1 MAADKRPIVWSIA
14 GSDSGGGAGIQADL
28 ATLSNLGCHGCS
40 VITTLTAQS
49 SVAVTLTEAVS
60 EEMLLAQLNALLGD
74 LPPKAIKIGLLAN
87 QAQLQLLCDWLARHL
102 PDVPL
107 VVDPVM
113 VASCGDALSKSTAT
127 DTARLDYRPLAALAT
142 VLTPNI
148 HELALLSRSD
158 IHDFPSWQDT
168 ATCLANELPCH
179 LLAKGGDFE
188 AGIARGL
195 AEDLLLVKDLPHS
208 SGLHQRQGFVL
219 ASPRQAS
226 SNNHGSGCTLSS
238 AIAAFLAHDWIL
250 PDALILAKAYINGA
264 LARSYRVGSGP
275 GPLGRPGACLAAE
288 LMPVI
293 WPLEDYPWAN
303 PAQVLG
309 APWLAAPTSADAV
322 SVKGVSAEGFKTL
335 PHNLG
340 IYPVVADVEL
350 LEALLKA
357 GCRTIQLRLKEEVL
371 PGSSAERAIIRAIA
385 LGRQYQARVFINDH
399 WQLAIAHGAFGVHLG
414 QEDLSQASLEA
425 IQGAGMALGLSSHGY
440 FEALLALRHR
450 PSYLALGHIF
460 ATKTKVM
467 PSLPQGLTRLGAYS
481 ETFGSLL
488 PTVAI
493 GGIDEHNLDAVKH
506 TGVAN
511 VAVVRA
517 ITEAAEPVTAFRRLT
532 QSWLGRA
539 AAIASGISHA
549 QQNGGGQEGAAER
562 DGTGVL
568 GRAGVEDCTGAQD
581 CAGGQDCTGLSD
593 RDFIRY
599 GSQLLLPR
607 VSEAGQLALQVKT
620 VAIVG
625 LGGLGHHL
633 ARSLAA
639 AGVGRLILIDPDI
652 VELGNLP
659 RQLLYNEQD
668 IGRLKVDVA
677 KEKLGRD
684 YPNCLIE
691 IEPKLFG
698 SKSAELISEASLVLD
713 ASDNFLCRHNLNQAC
728 VKLGR
733 ELIAAAISADSGL
746 LCHTAPW
753 LNPEAGCYE
762 CLFPRDSTGS
772 GRCRDMG
779 VLGPAVQTL
788 AAMQSLA
795 AINTLLGERSTLGRL
810 ISLDCRTLSVREAV
824 LCADPAC
831 LCCQTHTQAGHKTQ
845 TQFMKGRPEL
855 SREENCD
862 AN

>member
-1 MAADKRPIVWSIA
+1 MAADKKPIVWSIA

-74 LPPKAIKIGLLAN
+74 LPPKAIKIGLLSN
-87 QAQLQLLCDWLARHL
+87 QAQLQQLCDWLARHL

-113 VASCGDALSKSTAT
+113 VASCGDALSKSTAMGA
-127 DTARLDYRPLAALAT
+127 ARLDYRPLAALST

-158 IHDFPSWQDT
+158 IHDFPSWQDA

-195 AEDLLLVKDLPHS
+195 AEDLLLFKDLPHS

-219 ASPRQAS
+219 TSPRQAS

-264 LARSYRVGSGP
+264 LAQSYRVSRGP

-293 WPLEDYPWAN
+293 WPLEDYPWGN
-303 PAQVLG
+303 PAQVLC
-309 APWLAAPTSADAV
+309 APWLAAPINADGVSA
-322 SVKGVSAEGFKTL
+322 KGVSAEGFKTL

-357 GCRTIQLRLKEEVL
+357 GCRTIQLRLKQEVL
-371 PGSSAERAIIRAIA
+371 PGSSAEQAIIRAIA

-399 WQLAIAHGAFGVHLG
+399 WQQAISHGAFGVHLG

-425 IQGAGMALGLSSHGY
+425 IQKAGMALGLSSHGY

-460 ATKTKVM
+460 ATTTKVM
-467 PSLPQGLTRLGAYS
+467 PSLPQGVARLGAYS

-517 ITEAAEPVTAFRRLT
+517 ITEAAEPVTAFRHLT

-539 AAIASGISHA
+539 ATIASGISYA
-549 QQNGGGQEGAAER
+549 QQNA
-562 DGTGVL
+562 
-568 GRAGVEDCTGAQD
+568 
-581 CAGGQDCTGLSD
+581 GLSD

-607 VSEAGQLALQVKT
+607 VSEAGQLALRAKT

-633 ARSLAA
+633 AHSLAA

-698 SKSAELISEASLVLD
+698 PKSAELIREASLVLD

-728 VKLGR
+728 VKLGK

-788 AAMQSLA
+788 AAMQALA
-795 AINTLLGERSTLGRL
+795 AINTLLGERCTLGRL
-810 ISLDCRTLSVREAV
+810 ISLDCRTLSVREAA

-831 LCCQTHTQAGHKTQ
+831 LCCQTQSQAGNQ
-845 TQFMKGRPEL
+845 TEAQFMKGRSEL

>member
-28 ATLSNLGCHGCS
+28 ATFSNLGCHGCS

-87 QAQLQLLCDWLARHL
+87 QAQLQQLCDWLARHL

-113 VASCGDALSKSTAT
+113 VASCGDALSKSTAMGA
-127 DTARLDYRPLAALAT
+127 ARLDYRPLAALST

-148 HELALLSRSD
+148 HELALLSHSD
-158 IHDFPSWQDT
+158 IHDFPSWQNA

-195 AEDLLLVKDLPHS
+195 AEDLLLFKDLPHS

-264 LARSYRVGSGP
+264 LAQSYRVGRGP
-275 GPLGRPGACLAAE
+275 GPLGRPGACLAAG

-303 PAQVLG
+303 PAQVLD

-322 SVKGVSAEGFKTL
+322 SAKGVGVKGVSAEGFKTL

-357 GCRTIQLRLKEEVL
+357 GCRTIQLRLKQEVL
-371 PGSSAERAIIRAIA
+371 PGSSAEQAIIRAIA

-399 WQLAIAHGAFGVHLG
+399 WQQAIAHGAFGVHLG

-425 IQGAGMALGLSSHGY
+425 IQGAGLALGLSSHGY

-460 ATKTKVM
+460 ATRTKVM
-467 PSLPQGLTRLGAYS
+467 PSLPQGLARLGAYS
-481 ETFGSLL
+481 ETFDSLL

-517 ITEAAEPVTAFRRLT
+517 ITEAAEPRTAFRHLT

-539 AAIASGISHA
+539 AAIASGISYA
-549 QQNGGGQEGAAER
+549 QQNA
-562 DGTGVL
+562 
-568 GRAGVEDCTGAQD
+568 
-581 CAGGQDCTGLSD
+581 GLSD

-607 VSEAGQLALQVKT
+607 VSEAGQLALRAKT

-633 ARSLAA
+633 AHSLAA

-677 KEKLGRD
+677 KEKLARD

-698 SKSAELISEASLVLD
+698 PKSAELLREASLVLD

-728 VKLGR
+728 VKLGK

-795 AINTLLGERSTLGRL
+795 TINTLLGERSTLGRL

-831 LCCQTHTQAGHKTQ
+831 LCCQTQSQSGNQ
-845 TQFMKGRPEL
+845 TEAQFMKGRSEL

>member
-28 ATLSNLGCHGCS
+28 ATFSNLGCHGCS

-127 DTARLDYRPLAALAT
+127 GAARLDYRPLAALAT

-158 IHDFPSWQDT
+158 IHDFPSWQDA

-264 LARSYRVGSGP
+264 LAQSYRVGRGP
-275 GPLGRPGACLAAE
+275 GPLGRPGACLAAGF
-288 LMPVI
+288 MPVI
-293 WPLEDYPWAN
+293 WPLEDYPWVN

-309 APWLAAPTSADAV
+309 APWLAAPTAADAV
-322 SVKGVSAEGFKTL
+322 GTIGVSAKGVSAEGFKTL

-357 GCRTIQLRLKEEVL
+357 GCRTIQLRLKQEVQ
-371 PGSSAERAIIRAIA
+371 PGSSAEQAIIRAIA

-425 IQGAGMALGLSSHGY
+425 IQGAGLALGLSSHGY
-440 FEALLALRHR
+440 FEALLALRRR

-460 ATKTKVM
+460 ATTTKVM
-467 PSLPQGLTRLGAYS
+467 PSLPQGLARLGAYS
-481 ETFGSLL
+481 ESFGSLV

-517 ITEAAEPVTAFRRLT
+517 ITEAAEPVTVFRRLT

-539 AAIASGISHA
+539 APIASGISYA
-549 QQNGGGQEGAAER
+549 QQNG
-562 DGTGVL
+562 
-568 GRAGVEDCTGAQD
+568 
-581 CAGGQDCTGLSD
+581 GLSD

-607 VSEAGQLALQVKT
+607 VSEAGQLALRAKT

-633 ARSLAA
+633 AHSLAA

-698 SKSAELISEASLVLD
+698 PKSAELIREASLVLD
-713 ASDNFLCRHNLNQAC
+713 ASDNFLCRHNLNRAC
-728 VKLGR
+728 VKLGK

-810 ISLDCRTLSVREAV
+810 ISLDCRTLSVREAA

-831 LCCQTHTQAGHKTQ
+831 LCCQTHTEAELQ
-845 TQFMKGRPEL
+845 TEAQFMTGRPEL
-855 SREENCD
+855 SCEENCD

>member
-1 MAADKRPIVWSIA
+1 MKRKPEMAADKRPIVWSIA

-87 QAQLQLLCDWLARHL
+87 QAQLQQLCDWLARHL

-127 DTARLDYRPLAALAT
+127 GAARLDYRPLAALST

-158 IHDFPSWQDT
+158 IHDFSSWQDA

-188 AGIARGL
+188 AGVARGL
-195 AEDLLLVKDLPHS
+195 AEDLLLFKDLPHS

-264 LARSYRVGSGP
+264 LAQSYRVGTGP

-309 APWLAAPTSADAV
+309 APWLAAPTSADGV
-322 SVKGVSAEGFKTL
+322 SAKGVSAEGFKTL

-371 PGSSAERAIIRAIA
+371 PGSSAEQAIIRAIA

-399 WQLAIAHGAFGVHLG
+399 WQQAISHGAFGVHLG

-425 IQGAGMALGLSSHGY
+425 IQKAGMALGLSSHGY

-460 ATKTKVM
+460 ATTTKVM
-467 PSLPQGLTRLGAYS
+467 PSLPQGLARLGAYS

-532 QSWLGRA
+532 QSWLGREA
-539 AAIASGISHA
+539 PIASGISYA
-549 QQNGGGQEGAAER
+549 QQN
-562 DGTGVL
+562 TGVQ
-568 GRAGVEDCTGAQD
+568 GSA
-581 CAGGQDCTGLSD
+581 GLSD

-607 VSEAGQLALQVKT
+607 VSEAGQLALRAKT

-633 ARSLAA
+633 AHSLAA

-698 SKSAELISEASLVLD
+698 PKSAELIREASLVLD

-728 VKLGR
+728 VKLGK

-810 ISLDCRTLSVREAV
+810 ISLDCRTLSVCEAA

-831 LCCQTHTQAGHKTQ
+831 PCCQTHTQAELQ
-845 TQFMKGRPEL
+845 TEAQFMKGRSEL

>member
-1 MAADKRPIVWSIA
+1 MTADKRPIVWSIA

-28 ATLSNLGCHGCS
+28 ATFSNLGCHGCS

-87 QAQLQLLCDWLARHL
+87 QAQLQQLCDWLARHL

-113 VASCGDALSKSTAT
+113 VASCGDALSKSTAMGA
-127 DTARLDYRPLAALAT
+127 ARLDYRPLAALST

-158 IHDFPSWQDT
+158 VHDFPSWQNA
-168 ATCLANELPCH
+168 ATCLASELPCH

-195 AEDLLLVKDLPHS
+195 AEDLLLFKDLPHS

-264 LARSYRVGSGP
+264 LAQSYRVGRGP

-322 SVKGVSAEGFKTL
+322 SAKGVGAKGVSAEGFKTL

-357 GCRTIQLRLKEEVL
+357 GCRTIQLRLKGEVQ
-371 PGSSAERAIIRAIA
+371 PGSSAEQAIIRAIA

-399 WQLAIAHGAFGVHLG
+399 WQQAIAHGAFGVHLG

-425 IQGAGMALGLSSHGY
+425 IQGAGLALGLSSHGY

-467 PSLPQGLTRLGAYS
+467 PSLPQGLARLCAYS

-493 GGIDEHNLDAVKH
+493 GGIDEHNLDTVKH

-539 AAIASGISHA
+539 APIASGISYA
-549 QQNGGGQEGAAER
+549 QQNA
-562 DGTGVL
+562 
-568 GRAGVEDCTGAQD
+568 
-581 CAGGQDCTGLSD
+581 GLSD

-607 VSEAGQLALQVKT
+607 VSEAGQLALRAKT

-652 VELGNLP
+652 IELGNLP

-698 SKSAELISEASLVLD
+698 PKSAELIREASLVLD
-713 ASDNFLCRHNLNQAC
+713 ASDNFLCRHNLNRAC
-728 VKLGR
+728 VKLGK

>member
-1 MAADKRPIVWSIA
+1 MSADKRPIVWSIA

-87 QAQLQLLCDWLARHL
+87 QVQLQLLCDWLARHL

-113 VASCGDALSKSTAT
+113 VASCGDALSKSTAMGA
-127 DTARLDYRPLAALAT
+127 ARLDYRPLAALST

-158 IHDFPSWQDT
+158 IHDFPSWEDA

-195 AEDLLLVKDLPHS
+195 AEDLLLFKDLPHS

-264 LARSYRVGSGP
+264 LAQSYRVGRGP

-293 WPLEDYPWAN
+293 WPLEDYPWGN

-309 APWLAAPTSADAV
+309 APWLAALTFAD
-322 SVKGVSAEGFKTL
+322 GVSAEGFKTL

-371 PGSSAERAIIRAIA
+371 PGSSAEQAIIRAIA

-414 QEDLSQASLEA
+414 QEDLSQASVEA
-425 IQGAGMALGLSSHGY
+425 IQGAGLALGLSSHGY

-481 ETFGSLL
+481 ETFGSLV

-539 AAIASGISHA
+539 VTIASGISYA
-549 QQNGGGQEGAAER
+549 QQNA
-562 DGTGVL
+562 
-568 GRAGVEDCTGAQD
+568 
-581 CAGGQDCTGLSD
+581 GLSD

-607 VSEAGQLALQVKT
+607 VSEAGQLALRAKT

-633 ARSLAA
+633 AHSLAA

-691 IEPKLFG
+691 IEPELFG
-698 SKSAELISEASLVLD
+698 PKSAELISEASLVLD

-728 VKLGR
+728 VKLGK

-762 CLFPRDSTGS
+762 CLFPRDSTGL

-810 ISLDCRTLSVREAV
+810 ISLDCRMLSVREAA

-831 LCCQTHTQAGHKTQ
+831 LCCQTHTQAELQ
-845 TQFMKGRPEL
+845 TEAQFMKGRSEL

>member
-28 ATLSNLGCHGCS
+28 ATFSNLGCHGCS

-127 DTARLDYRPLAALAT
+127 GAARLDYRPLAALST

-158 IHDFPSWQDT
+158 IHDFSSWQDA

-195 AEDLLLVKDLPHS
+195 AEDLLLFKDLPHS
-208 SGLHQRQGFVL
+208 SELHQRQGFVL

-264 LARSYRVGSGP
+264 LAQSYRVGTGP
-275 GPLGRPGACLAAE
+275 GPLGRPGVCLAAG

-309 APWLAAPTSADAV
+309 APWLAAPTAADAV
-322 SVKGVSAEGFKTL
+322 SAKGVGVKGVSAEDFKTL

-371 PGSSAERAIIRAIA
+371 PGSSAEQAIIRAIA

-425 IQGAGMALGLSSHGY
+425 IQGAGLALGLSSHGY

-460 ATKTKVM
+460 ATTTKVM
-467 PSLPQGLTRLGAYS
+467 PSLRQGLARLGAYS

-517 ITEAAEPVTAFRRLT
+517 ITEAAEPVTAFRHLT

-539 AAIASGISHA
+539 VTIASGISYA
-549 QQNGGGQEGAAER
+549 QQNA
-562 DGTGVL
+562 
-568 GRAGVEDCTGAQD
+568 
-581 CAGGQDCTGLSD
+581 GLSD

-607 VSEAGQLALQVKT
+607 VSEAGQLALRAKT
-620 VAIVG
+620 VTIVG

-633 ARSLAA
+633 AHSLVA

-691 IEPKLFG
+691 IEPELFG
-698 SKSAELISEASLVLD
+698 PKSAELISEASLVLD

-728 VKLGR
+728 VKLGK

-810 ISLDCRTLSVREAV
+810 ISLDCRTLSVREAA

-845 TQFMKGRPEL
+845 AQFMTGGSEL

>member
-127 DTARLDYRPLAALAT
+127 GAARLDYRPLAALST

-158 IHDFPSWQDT
+158 IHDFPSWQDA

-195 AEDLLLVKDLPHS
+195 AEDLLLFKDLPHS

-238 AIAAFLAHDWIL
+238 AIAAFLAHDRIL

-264 LARSYRVGSGP
+264 LAQSYRVGRGP

-303 PAQVLG
+303 PAQVLD

-322 SVKGVSAEGFKTL
+322 SAKGVGAEGFKTL

-371 PGSSAERAIIRAIA
+371 PGSSAEQAIIRAIA

-399 WQLAIAHGAFGVHLG
+399 WQQAIAHGAFGVHLG

-425 IQGAGMALGLSSHGY
+425 IQGAGLALGLSSHGY

-460 ATKTKVM
+460 ATTTKVM
-467 PSLPQGLTRLGAYS
+467 PSLPQGLARLGAYS

-539 AAIASGISHA
+539 APIASGISYA
-549 QQNGGGQEGAAER
+549 QQNA
-562 DGTGVL
+562 
-568 GRAGVEDCTGAQD
+568 
-581 CAGGQDCTGLSD
+581 GLSD

-607 VSEAGQLALQVKT
+607 VSEAGQLALQAKT

-677 KEKLGRD
+677 KEKLARD
-684 YPNCLIE
+684 YPSCLIE

-698 SKSAELISEASLVLD
+698 PKSAELIREASLVLD

-728 VKLGR
+728 VKLGK

-788 AAMQSLA
+788 AAMQALA
-795 AINTLLGERSTLGRL
+795 AINTLLGERCTLGRL
-810 ISLDCRTLSVREAV
+810 ISLDCRTLSVREAA

-831 LCCQTHTQAGHKTQ
+831 LCCQTQSQAGNQ
-845 TQFMKGRPEL
+845 TEAQFMKGRPEL

>member
-1 MAADKRPIVWSIA
+1 MSADKKPIVWSIA

-113 VASCGDALSKSTAT
+113 VASCGDALSKSTAMGA
-127 DTARLDYRPLAALAT
+127 ARLDYRPLAALST

-158 IHDFPSWQDT
+158 IHDFPSWQDA

-195 AEDLLLVKDLPHS
+195 AEDLLLFKDLPHS
-208 SGLHQRQGFVL
+208 SGLHQRQGVVL

-264 LARSYRVGSGP
+264 LAQSYRVGSGP

-293 WPLEDYPWAN
+293 WPLEDYPWSS
-303 PAQVLG
+303 PAEVLG

-322 SVKGVSAEGFKTL
+322 SAKGVSAEGFKKL

-340 IYPVVADVEL
+340 IYPVVVDVEL

-371 PGSSAERAIIRAIA
+371 PGSSAEQAIIRAIA

-425 IQGAGMALGLSSHGY
+425 IQGAGLALGLSSHGY
-440 FEALLALRHR
+440 FEALLALRRR

-467 PSLPQGLTRLGAYS
+467 PSLPQGLVRLGAYS

-539 AAIASGISHA
+539 APIASGISYA
-549 QQNGGGQEGAAER
+549 QQN
-562 DGTGVL
+562 TGVQ
-568 GRAGVEDCTGAQD
+568 GSA
-581 CAGGQDCTGLSD
+581 GLSD

-607 VSEAGQLALQVKT
+607 VSEAGQLALRAKT

-633 ARSLAA
+633 AHSLAA

-698 SKSAELISEASLVLD
+698 PKSAELIREASLVLD

-728 VKLGR
+728 VKLGK

-795 AINTLLGERSTLGRL
+795 AINTLLGERSTLGRF
-810 ISLDCRTLSVREAV
+810 ISLDCRTLSVREAA

-831 LCCQTHTQAGHKTQ
+831 PCCQTHTQAELQ
-845 TQFMKGRPEL
+845 TEAQFMKGRSEL

>member
-1 MAADKRPIVWSIA
+1 M
-14 GSDSGGGAGIQADL
+14 
-28 ATLSNLGCHGCS
+28 
-40 VITTLTAQS
+40 
-49 SVAVTLTEAVS
+49 
-60 EEMLLAQLNALLGD
+60 LNA
-74 LPPKAIKIGLLAN
+74 
-87 QAQLQLLCDWLARHL
+87 
-102 PDVPL
+102 
-107 VVDPVM
+107 
-113 VASCGDALSKSTAT
+113 
-127 DTARLDYRPLAALAT
+127 
-142 VLTPNI
+142 
-148 HELALLSRSD
+148 
-158 IHDFPSWQDT
+158 
-168 ATCLANELPCH
+168 
-179 LLAKGGDFE
+179 
-188 AGIARGL
+188 
-195 AEDLLLVKDLPHS
+195 
-208 SGLHQRQGFVL
+208 
-219 ASPRQAS
+219 
-226 SNNHGSGCTLSS
+226 
-238 AIAAFLAHDWIL
+238 
-250 PDALILAKAYINGA
+250 
-264 LARSYRVGSGP
+264 
-275 GPLGRPGACLAAE
+275 
-288 LMPVI
+288 
-293 WPLEDYPWAN
+293 
-303 PAQVLG
+303 
-309 APWLAAPTSADAV
+309 
-322 SVKGVSAEGFKTL
+322 VSAEGFKTL

-350 LEALLKA
+350 LEVLLKA
-357 GCRTIQLRLKEEVL
+357 GCRTIQLRLKGEVQ
-371 PGSSAERAIIRAIA
+371 PGSSAEQAIIRAIA

-425 IQGAGMALGLSSHGY
+425 IQGAGLALGLSSHGY

-460 ATKTKVM
+460 ATTTKVM
-467 PSLPQGLTRLGAYS
+467 PSLPQGLARLGAYS

-539 AAIASGISHA
+539 ATIASGISYA
-549 QQNGGGQEGAAER
+549 QQNGGVQQNA
-562 DGTGVL
+562 
-568 GRAGVEDCTGAQD
+568 
-581 CAGGQDCTGLSD
+581 GLSD

-607 VSEAGQLALQVKT
+607 VSEAGQLALRAKT
-620 VAIVG
+620 VVIVG

-633 ARSLAA
+633 AHSLAA

-698 SKSAELISEASLVLD
+698 PKSAELIREASLVLD

-728 VKLGR
+728 VKLGK

-810 ISLDCRTLSVREAV
+810 ISLDCRTLSVREAA

-831 LCCQTHTQAGHKTQ
+831 LCCQTQSQAGNQ
-845 TQFMKGRPEL
+845 TEAQFMKGRSEL

>member
-1 MAADKRPIVWSIA
+1 MTADKRPIVWSIA

-28 ATLSNLGCHGCS
+28 ATFSNLGCHGCS

-87 QAQLQLLCDWLARHL
+87 QAQLQQLCDWLARHL

-113 VASCGDALSKSTAT
+113 VASCGDALSKSTAMGA
-127 DTARLDYRPLAALAT
+127 ARLDYRPLAALST

-158 IHDFPSWQDT
+158 VHDFPSWQNA
-168 ATCLANELPCH
+168 ATCLASELPCH

-195 AEDLLLVKDLPHS
+195 AEDLLLFKDLPHS

-264 LARSYRVGSGP
+264 LAQSYRVGRGP

-322 SVKGVSAEGFKTL
+322 SAKGVGVKGVSAEGFKTL

-357 GCRTIQLRLKEEVL
+357 GCRTIQLRLKQEVL
-371 PGSSAERAIIRAIA
+371 PGSSAEQAIIRAIA
-385 LGRQYQARVFINDH
+385 LGHQYQARVFINDH

-467 PSLPQGLTRLGAYS
+467 PSLPQGLARLGAYS
-481 ETFGSLL
+481 ETFGSLV

-517 ITEAAEPVTAFRRLT
+517 ITEAAEPVMAFRRLT

-539 AAIASGISHA
+539 ATIASGISYA
-549 QQNGGGQEGAAER
+549 QQNA
-562 DGTGVL
+562 
-568 GRAGVEDCTGAQD
+568 
-581 CAGGQDCTGLSD
+581 GLSD

-607 VSEAGQLALQVKT
+607 VSEAGQLALRAKT

-659 RQLLYNEQD
+659 RQLLYNELD
-668 IGRLKVDVA
+668 IDRLKVDVA

-691 IEPKLFG
+691 IEPELFG
-698 SKSAELISEASLVLD
+698 PKSVELIREASLVLD

-728 VKLGR
+728 VKLGK

-746 LCHTAPW
+746 LCHTSPW

-810 ISLDCRTLSVREAV
+810 ISLDCRTLSVREAA

-831 LCCQTHTQAGHKTQ
+831 LCCQTHTEAELQ
-845 TQFMKGRPEL
+845 TEAQFMTGRPEL

>member
-1 MAADKRPIVWSIA
+1 MSADKKPIVWSIA

-87 QAQLQLLCDWLARHL
+87 QAQLQQLCDWLARHL

-127 DTARLDYRPLAALAT
+127 GAARLDYRPLATLST

-158 IHDFPSWQDT
+158 IHDFPSWQDA

-195 AEDLLLVKDLPHS
+195 AEDLLLFKDLPHS

-219 ASPRQAS
+219 TSPRQAS

-264 LARSYRVGSGP
+264 LAQSYRVGRGP

-309 APWLAAPTSADAV
+309 APWLAAPINADGVSA
-322 SVKGVSAEGFKTL
+322 KGVSAEGFKTL

-371 PGSSAERAIIRAIA
+371 PGSSAEQAIIRAIA

-399 WQLAIAHGAFGVHLG
+399 WQQAISHGAFGVHLG

-425 IQGAGMALGLSSHGY
+425 IQKAGMALGLSSHGY

-460 ATKTKVM
+460 ATTTKVM
-467 PSLPQGLTRLGAYS
+467 PSLPQGLARLGAYS

-539 AAIASGISHA
+539 APIASGISYA
-549 QQNGGGQEGAAER
+549 QQN
-562 DGTGVL
+562 TGVQ
-568 GRAGVEDCTGAQD
+568 GSA
-581 CAGGQDCTGLSD
+581 GLSD

-607 VSEAGQLALQVKT
+607 VSEAGQLALRAKT

-633 ARSLAA
+633 AHSLAA

-698 SKSAELISEASLVLD
+698 PKSAELIREASLVLD

-728 VKLGR
+728 VKLGK

-810 ISLDCRTLSVREAV
+810 ISLDCRTLSVCEAA

-831 LCCQTHTQAGHKTQ
+831 PCCQTHTQAELQ
-845 TQFMKGRPEL
+845 TEAQFMKGRSEL

>member
-1 MAADKRPIVWSIA
+1 MSADKRPIVWSIA

-87 QAQLQLLCDWLARHL
+87 QAQLQQLCDWLARHL

-127 DTARLDYRPLAALAT
+127 GAARLDYRPLAALST

-158 IHDFPSWQDT
+158 IHDFSSWQDA

-188 AGIARGL
+188 AGVARGL
-195 AEDLLLVKDLPHS
+195 AEDLLLFKDLPHS

-219 ASPRQAS
+219 TSPRQAS

-264 LARSYRVGSGP
+264 LAQSYRVGTGP

-322 SVKGVSAEGFKTL
+322 SAKGVSAEGFKTL

-357 GCRTIQLRLKEEVL
+357 GCRTIQLRLKQEVQ
-371 PGSSAERAIIRAIA
+371 PGSSAEQAIIRAIA

-399 WQLAIAHGAFGVHLG
+399 WKQAISHGAFGVHLG

-425 IQGAGMALGLSSHGY
+425 IQGAGLALGLSSHGY
-440 FEALLALRHR
+440 FEALLALRRR

-467 PSLPQGLTRLGAYS
+467 PSLPQGLARLGAYS

-517 ITEAAEPVTAFRRLT
+517 ITEAAEPVTAFRHLT

-539 AAIASGISHA
+539 ATIASGISYA
-549 QQNGGGQEGAAER
+549 QQNA
-562 DGTGVL
+562 
-568 GRAGVEDCTGAQD
+568 
-581 CAGGQDCTGLSD
+581 GLSD

-607 VSEAGQLALQVKT
+607 VSEAGQLALRAKT
-620 VAIVG
+620 VVIVG

-633 ARSLAA
+633 AHSLAA

-698 SKSAELISEASLVLD
+698 PKSAELIREASLVLD

-728 VKLGR
+728 VKLGK

-810 ISLDCRTLSVREAV
+810 ISLDCRTLSVREAA

-831 LCCQTHTQAGHKTQ
+831 LCCQTQSQAGNQ
-845 TQFMKGRPEL
+845 TEAQFVTGRSEL
-855 SREENCD
+855 SREENRD

>member
-1 MAADKRPIVWSIA
+1 MSADKKPIVWSIA

-28 ATLSNLGCHGCS
+28 ATFSNLGCHGCS

-127 DTARLDYRPLAALAT
+127 GAARLDYRPLAALAT

-158 IHDFPSWQDT
+158 IHDFSSWQDA

-195 AEDLLLVKDLPHS
+195 AEDLLLFKDLPHS

-264 LARSYRVGSGP
+264 LAQSYRVGRGP

-288 LMPVI
+288 LMPAI
-293 WPLEDYPWAN
+293 WSLEDYPWSS
-303 PAQVLG
+303 PAEVLG
-309 APWLAAPTSADAV
+309 APWLAALTSADAV
-322 SVKGVSAEGFKTL
+322 SAKGVGVKGVSAEGFKTL

-371 PGSSAERAIIRAIA
+371 PGSSAEQAIIRAIA

-425 IQGAGMALGLSSHGY
+425 IQGAGLALGLSSHGY
-440 FEALLALRHR
+440 FEALLALRRR

-467 PSLPQGLTRLGAYS
+467 PSLPQGLARLGAYS

-539 AAIASGISHA
+539 APIASGISYA
-549 QQNGGGQEGAAER
+549 QQNA
-562 DGTGVL
+562 
-568 GRAGVEDCTGAQD
+568 
-581 CAGGQDCTGLSD
+581 GLSD

-607 VSEAGQLALQVKT
+607 VSEAGQLALQAKT

-677 KEKLGRD
+677 KEKLARD
-684 YPNCLIE
+684 YPSCLIE
-691 IEPKLFG
+691 IEPELFG
-698 SKSAELISEASLVLD
+698 PKSAELIREASLVLD

-728 VKLGR
+728 VKLGK

-810 ISLDCRTLSVREAV
+810 ISLDCRTLSVREAA

-831 LCCQTHTQAGHKTQ
+831 LCCQTQSQAGNQ
-845 TQFMKGRPEL
+845 TEAQFMKGRSEL

>member
-28 ATLSNLGCHGCS
+28 ATFSNLGCHGCS

-127 DTARLDYRPLAALAT
+127 GAARLDYRPLAALAT

-158 IHDFPSWQDT
+158 IHDFSSWQDA

-195 AEDLLLVKDLPHS
+195 AEDLLLFKDLPHS

-264 LARSYRVGSGP
+264 LAQSYRVGRGP

-293 WPLEDYPWAN
+293 WPLEDYPWGN

-309 APWLAAPTSADAV
+309 APWLAAPINADGVSA
-322 SVKGVSAEGFKTL
+322 KGVSAEGFKTL

-357 GCRTIQLRLKEEVL
+357 GCRTIQLRLKGEVQ

-425 IQGAGMALGLSSHGY
+425 IQGAGLALGLSSHGY
-440 FEALLALRHR
+440 FEALLALRRR

-467 PSLPQGLTRLGAYS
+467 PSLPQGLARLGAYS

-539 AAIASGISHA
+539 APIASGISYA
-549 QQNGGGQEGAAER
+549 QQNA
-562 DGTGVL
+562 
-568 GRAGVEDCTGAQD
+568 
-581 CAGGQDCTGLSD
+581 GLSD

-607 VSEAGQLALQVKT
+607 VSEAGQLALQAKT

-698 SKSAELISEASLVLD
+698 PKSAELIREASLVLD

-728 VKLGR
+728 VKLGK

-788 AAMQSLA
+788 AAMQSLV
-795 AINTLLGERSTLGRL
+795 AINTLLGERCTLGRL
-810 ISLDCRTLSVREAV
+810 ISLDCRTLSVREAA

-831 LCCQTHTQAGHKTQ
+831 LCCQTQSQAGHKTQ
-845 TQFMKGRPEL
+845 AQFMKGRSEL

>member
-1 MAADKRPIVWSIA
+1 MTADKRPIVWSIA

-87 QAQLQLLCDWLARHL
+87 QVQLQLLCDWLARHL

-113 VASCGDALSKSTAT
+113 VASCGDALSKSTAMGA
-127 DTARLDYRPLAALAT
+127 ARLDYRPLAALST

-158 IHDFPSWQDT
+158 IHDFPSWQDA

-179 LLAKGGDFE
+179 LLTKGGDFE

-195 AEDLLLVKDLPHS
+195 AEDLLLFKDLPHS

-238 AIAAFLAHDWIL
+238 AITAFLAHDWIL

-264 LARSYRVGSGP
+264 LAQSYRVGRGP

-357 GCRTIQLRLKEEVL
+357 GCRTIQLRLKQEVQ
-371 PGSSAERAIIRAIA
+371 PGSSAEQAIIRAIA

-425 IQGAGMALGLSSHGY
+425 IQGAGLALGLSSHGY

-467 PSLPQGLTRLGAYS
+467 PSLPQGLTRLAAYS

-549 QQNGGGQEGAAER
+549 QQNA
-562 DGTGVL
+562 
-568 GRAGVEDCTGAQD
+568 
-581 CAGGQDCTGLSD
+581 GLSD

-607 VSEAGQLALQVKT
+607 VSEAGQLALRAKT

-691 IEPKLFG
+691 IEPELFG
-698 SKSAELISEASLVLD
+698 PKSAELIREASLVLD
-713 ASDNFLCRHNLNQAC
+713 ASDNFLCRHNLNRAC
-728 VKLGR
+728 VKLGK

-810 ISLDCRTLSVREAV
+810 ISLDCRTLSVREAA

-831 LCCQTHTQAGHKTQ
+831 LCCQTQSQAGNQ
-845 TQFMKGRPEL
+845 TEAQFMTGRPEL

>member
-28 ATLSNLGCHGCS
+28 ATFSNLGCHGCS

-127 DTARLDYRPLAALAT
+127 GAARLDYRPLAALAT

-158 IHDFPSWQDT
+158 IHDFSSWQDA

-195 AEDLLLVKDLPHS
+195 AEDLLLFKDLPHS

-264 LARSYRVGSGP
+264 LAQSYRVGRGP

-293 WPLEDYPWAN
+293 WPLEDYPWGN

-309 APWLAAPTSADAV
+309 APWLAAPINADGVSA
-322 SVKGVSAEGFKTL
+322 KGVSAEGFKTL

-357 GCRTIQLRLKEEVL
+357 GCRTIQLRLKGEVQ

-425 IQGAGMALGLSSHGY
+425 IQGAGLALGLSSHGY
-440 FEALLALRHR
+440 FEALLALRRR

-467 PSLPQGLTRLGAYS
+467 PSLPQGLARLGAYS

-539 AAIASGISHA
+539 APIASGISYA
-549 QQNGGGQEGAAER
+549 QQNA
-562 DGTGVL
+562 
-568 GRAGVEDCTGAQD
+568 
-581 CAGGQDCTGLSD
+581 GLSD

-607 VSEAGQLALQVKT
+607 VSEAGQLALQAKT

-677 KEKLGRD
+677 KEKLARD
-684 YPNCLIE
+684 YPSCLIE
-691 IEPKLFG
+691 IEPELFG
-698 SKSAELISEASLVLD
+698 PKSAELIREASLVLD

-728 VKLGR
+728 VKLGK

-788 AAMQSLA
+788 AAMQALA
-795 AINTLLGERSTLGRL
+795 AINTLLGERCTLGRL
-810 ISLDCRTLSVREAV
+810 ISLDCRTLSVREAA

-831 LCCQTHTQAGHKTQ
+831 LCCQTQSQAGNQ
-845 TQFMKGRPEL
+845 TEAQFMKGRPEL

>member
-1 MAADKRPIVWSIA
+1 MAADKRLIVWSIA

-28 ATLSNLGCHGCS
+28 ATFSNLGCHGCS

-127 DTARLDYRPLAALAT
+127 GAARLDYRPLAALST

-158 IHDFPSWQDT
+158 IHDFPSWQDA

-195 AEDLLLVKDLPHS
+195 AEDLLLFKDLPHS

-264 LARSYRVGSGP
+264 LAQSYRVGTGP
-275 GPLGRPGACLAAE
+275 GPLGRPGACLAAG

-309 APWLAAPTSADAV
+309 APWLAAPINADGVSAKGV
-322 SVKGVSAEGFKTL
+322 GVKGVSAEGFKTL

-371 PGSSAERAIIRAIA
+371 PGSSAEQAIIRAIA

-399 WQLAIAHGAFGVHLG
+399 WQQAIAHGAFGVHLG

-425 IQGAGMALGLSSHGY
+425 IQGAGLALGLSSHGY

-467 PSLPQGLTRLGAYS
+467 PSLPQGLTRLAAYS

-517 ITEAAEPVTAFRRLT
+517 ITEAAEPVTAFRHLT
-532 QSWLGRA
+532 HSWLGRA
-539 AAIASGISHA
+539 VTIASGISYA
-549 QQNGGGQEGAAER
+549 QQNA
-562 DGTGVL
+562 
-568 GRAGVEDCTGAQD
+568 
-581 CAGGQDCTGLSD
+581 GLSD

-607 VSEAGQLALQVKT
+607 VSEAGQLAVRAKT

-633 ARSLAA
+633 AHSLAA

-698 SKSAELISEASLVLD
+698 PKSAELIREASLVLD
-713 ASDNFLCRHNLNQAC
+713 ASDNFLCRHNLNRAC
-728 VKLGR
+728 VKLGK

-810 ISLDCRTLSVREAV
+810 ISLDCRTLSVREAA

-831 LCCQTHTQAGHKTQ
+831 LCCQTHTEAELQ
-845 TQFMKGRPEL
+845 TEAQFMTGRPEL

>member
-28 ATLSNLGCHGCS
+28 ATLSNLGCHGCT

-49 SVAVTLTEAVS
+49 SVTVTLTEAVS

-87 QAQLQLLCDWLARHL
+87 QAQLQQLCDWLARHL

-113 VASCGDALSKSTAT
+113 VASCGDALSKSTAMGA
-127 DTARLDYRPLAALAT
+127 ARLDYRPLAALST

-158 IHDFPSWQDT
+158 IHDFPSWQD
-168 ATCLANELPCH
+168 AANCLANELPCH

-195 AEDLLLVKDLPHS
+195 AEDLLLFKDLPHS

-264 LARSYRVGSGP
+264 LAQSYRVGRGP

-322 SVKGVSAEGFKTL
+322 SAEGFKTL

-350 LEALLKA
+350 LEVLLKA
-357 GCRTIQLRLKEEVL
+357 GCRTIQLRLKGEVQ
-371 PGSSAERAIIRAIA
+371 PGSSAEQAIIRAIA

-399 WQLAIAHGAFGVHLG
+399 WQQAIAHGAFGVHLG

-460 ATKTKVM
+460 ATTTKVM
-467 PSLPQGLTRLGAYS
+467 PSLPQGLARLGAYS

-539 AAIASGISHA
+539 AAIASGISYA
-549 QQNGGGQEGAAER
+549 QQN
-562 DGTGVL
+562 TGVQ
-568 GRAGVEDCTGAQD
+568 GSA
-581 CAGGQDCTGLSD
+581 GLSD

-607 VSEAGQLALQVKT
+607 VSEAGQLALRAKT

-633 ARSLAA
+633 AHSLAA

-677 KEKLGRD
+677 KEKLARD

-691 IEPKLFG
+691 IEPELFG
-698 SKSAELISEASLVLD
+698 PKSAELIREASLVLD

-728 VKLGR
+728 VKLGK

-795 AINTLLGERSTLGRL
+795 TINTLLGERSTLGRL
-810 ISLDCRTLSVREAV
+810 ISLDCRTLSVREAA

-831 LCCQTHTQAGHKTQ
+831 LCCQTHTEAELQ
-845 TQFMKGRPEL
+845 TEAQFMTGRPEL

>member
-127 DTARLDYRPLAALAT
+127 GAARLDYRPLAALST

-148 HELALLSRSD
+148 HELALLSHSD
-158 IHDFPSWQDT
+158 IHDFPSWQDA

-195 AEDLLLVKDLPHS
+195 AEDLLLFKDLPHS

-264 LARSYRVGSGP
+264 LAQSYRVGSGP
-275 GPLGRPGACLAAE
+275 GPLGRPGTCLAAE

-322 SVKGVSAEGFKTL
+322 SAKGVSAEGFKTL

-371 PGSSAERAIIRAIA
+371 PGSSAEQAIIRAIA
-385 LGRQYQARVFINDH
+385 LGHQYQARVFINDH
-399 WQLAIAHGAFGVHLG
+399 WQLAIAHRAFGVHLG

-460 ATKTKVM
+460 ATNTKVM
-467 PSLPQGLTRLGAYS
+467 PSLPQGLARLGAYS

-539 AAIASGISHA
+539 APIASGISYA
-549 QQNGGGQEGAAER
+549 QQNA
-562 DGTGVL
+562 
-568 GRAGVEDCTGAQD
+568 
-581 CAGGQDCTGLSD
+581 GLSD

-607 VSEAGQLALQVKT
+607 VSEAGQLALRAKT

-633 ARSLAA
+633 AHSLAA

-698 SKSAELISEASLVLD
+698 PKSAELIREASLVLD

-728 VKLGR
+728 VKLGK

-810 ISLDCRTLSVREAV
+810 ISLDCRTLSVREAA

-831 LCCQTHTQAGHKTQ
+831 LCCQTQSQAGNQ
-845 TQFMKGRPEL
+845 TEAQFMKGRSEL

>member
-1 MAADKRPIVWSIA
+1 M
-14 GSDSGGGAGIQADL
+14 GA
-28 ATLSNLGCHGCS
+28 
-40 VITTLTAQS
+40 
-49 SVAVTLTEAVS
+49 
-60 EEMLLAQLNALLGD
+60 
-74 LPPKAIKIGLLAN
+74 
-87 QAQLQLLCDWLARHL
+87 
-102 PDVPL
+102 
-107 VVDPVM
+107 
-113 VASCGDALSKSTAT
+113 
-127 DTARLDYRPLAALAT
+127 ARLDYRPLATLST

-158 IHDFPSWQDT
+158 IYDFPSWQDA

-195 AEDLLLVKDLPHS
+195 AEDLLLFKDLPHS

-264 LARSYRVGSGP
+264 LAQSYRVGRGP

-293 WPLEDYPWAN
+293 WPLEDYPWSN
-303 PAQVLG
+303 SAQVLG

-322 SVKGVSAEGFKTL
+322 SAKGVGVKGVSAEGFKTL

-340 IYPVVADVEL
+340 IYPVVADAEL

-371 PGSSAERAIIRAIA
+371 PGSSAEQAIIRAIA

-399 WQLAIAHGAFGVHLG
+399 WQQAISHGAFGVHLG

-425 IQGAGMALGLSSHGY
+425 IQGAGLALGLSSHGY

-460 ATKTKVM
+460 ATTTKVM
-467 PSLPQGLTRLGAYS
+467 PSLPQGLARLGAYS

-539 AAIASGISHA
+539 APIASGISYA
-549 QQNGGGQEGAAER
+549 QQN
-562 DGTGVL
+562 TGVQ
-568 GRAGVEDCTGAQD
+568 GSA
-581 CAGGQDCTGLSD
+581 GLSD

-607 VSEAGQLALQVKT
+607 VSEAGQLALRAKT

-633 ARSLAA
+633 AHSLAA

-698 SKSAELISEASLVLD
+698 PKSAELIREASLVLD

-728 VKLGR
+728 VKLGK

-810 ISLDCRTLSVREAV
+810 ISLDCRTLSVCEAA

-831 LCCQTHTQAGHKTQ
+831 PCCQTHTQAELQ
-845 TQFMKGRPEL
+845 TEAQFMKGRSEL

>member
-1 MAADKRPIVWSIA
+1 MKRKPEMAADKRPIVWSIA

-28 ATLSNLGCHGCS
+28 ATLSNLGCHGCT

-49 SVAVTLTEAVS
+49 SVTVTLTEAVS

-87 QAQLQLLCDWLARHL
+87 QAQLQQLCDWLARHL

-113 VASCGDALSKSTAT
+113 VASCGDALSKSTAMGA
-127 DTARLDYRPLAALAT
+127 ARLDYRPLAALST

-158 IHDFPSWQDT
+158 IHDFPSWQD
-168 ATCLANELPCH
+168 AANCLANELPCH

-195 AEDLLLVKDLPHS
+195 AEDLLLFKDLPHS

-264 LARSYRVGSGP
+264 LAQSYRVGRGP

-322 SVKGVSAEGFKTL
+322 SAEGFKTL

-350 LEALLKA
+350 LEVLLKA
-357 GCRTIQLRLKEEVL
+357 GCRTIQLRLKGEVQ
-371 PGSSAERAIIRAIA
+371 PGSSAEQAIIRAIA

-399 WQLAIAHGAFGVHLG
+399 WQQAIAHGAFGVHLG

-460 ATKTKVM
+460 ATTTKVM
-467 PSLPQGLTRLGAYS
+467 PSLPQGLARLGAYS

-539 AAIASGISHA
+539 AAIASGISYA
-549 QQNGGGQEGAAER
+549 QQN
-562 DGTGVL
+562 TGVQ
-568 GRAGVEDCTGAQD
+568 GSA
-581 CAGGQDCTGLSD
+581 GLSD

-607 VSEAGQLALQVKT
+607 VSEAGQLALRAKT

-633 ARSLAA
+633 AHSLAA

-677 KEKLGRD
+677 KEKLARD

-691 IEPKLFG
+691 IEPELFG
-698 SKSAELISEASLVLD
+698 PKSAELIREASLVLD

-728 VKLGR
+728 VKLGK

-795 AINTLLGERSTLGRL
+795 TINTLLGERSTLGRL
-810 ISLDCRTLSVREAV
+810 ISLDCRTLSVREAA

-831 LCCQTHTQAGHKTQ
+831 LCCQTHTEAELQ
-845 TQFMKGRPEL
+845 TEAQFMTGRPEL

>member
-1 MAADKRPIVWSIA
+1 MKRKPEMAADKRPIVWSIA

-87 QAQLQLLCDWLARHL
+87 QAQLQQLCDWLARHL

-113 VASCGDALSKSTAT
+113 VASCGDALSKSTAMGA
-127 DTARLDYRPLAALAT
+127 ARLDYRPLAALST

-158 IHDFPSWQDT
+158 VHDFPSWQNA
-168 ATCLANELPCH
+168 ATCLASELPCH

-195 AEDLLLVKDLPHS
+195 AEDLLLFKDLPHS

-264 LARSYRVGSGP
+264 LAQSYRVGRGP

-322 SVKGVSAEGFKTL
+322 SAKGVSAEGFKTL

-357 GCRTIQLRLKEEVL
+357 GCRTIQLRLKQEVQ
-371 PGSSAERAIIRAIA
+371 PGSSAEQAIIRAIA

-425 IQGAGMALGLSSHGY
+425 IQGAGLALGLSSHGY

-467 PSLPQGLTRLGAYS
+467 PSLPQGLARLGAYS
-481 ETFGSLL
+481 ETFGSLV

-506 TGVAN
+506 TGVAS

-539 AAIASGISHA
+539 APIASGISYA
-549 QQNGGGQEGAAER
+549 QQNA
-562 DGTGVL
+562 
-568 GRAGVEDCTGAQD
+568 
-581 CAGGQDCTGLSD
+581 GLSD

-607 VSEAGQLALQVKT
+607 VSEAGQLALRAKT

-684 YPNCLIE
+684 YPNCLIK

-698 SKSAELISEASLVLD
+698 PKSAELIREASLVLD

-728 VKLGR
+728 VKLGK

-810 ISLDCRTLSVREAV
+810 ISLDCRTLSVREAA

-845 TQFMKGRPEL
+845 AQFMTGRPEL

>member
-1 MAADKRPIVWSIA
+1 MKRKPEMAADKRPIVWSIA

-28 ATLSNLGCHGCS
+28 ATFSNLGCHGCS

-127 DTARLDYRPLAALAT
+127 GAARLDYRPLAALAT

-158 IHDFPSWQDT
+158 IHDFSSWQDA

-195 AEDLLLVKDLPHS
+195 AEDLLLFKDLPHS

-264 LARSYRVGSGP
+264 LAQSYRVGRGP
-275 GPLGRPGACLAAE
+275 GPLGRPGACLAAG

-303 PAQVLG
+303 PAEVLG

-322 SVKGVSAEGFKTL
+322 SAKGVSAEGFKIL

-357 GCRTIQLRLKEEVL
+357 GCRTIQLRLKGEVQ

-425 IQGAGMALGLSSHGY
+425 IQGAGLALGLSSHGY
-440 FEALLALRHR
+440 FEALLALRRR

-539 AAIASGISHA
+539 APIASGISYA
-549 QQNGGGQEGAAER
+549 QQNA
-562 DGTGVL
+562 
-568 GRAGVEDCTGAQD
+568 
-581 CAGGQDCTGLSD
+581 GLSD

-607 VSEAGQLALQVKT
+607 VSEAGQLALQAKT

-677 KEKLGRD
+677 KEKLARD
-684 YPNCLIE
+684 YPSCLIE
-691 IEPKLFG
+691 IEPELFG
-698 SKSAELISEASLVLD
+698 PKSAELIREASLVLD

-728 VKLGR
+728 VKLGK

-788 AAMQSLA
+788 AAMQALA
-795 AINTLLGERSTLGRL
+795 AINTLLGERCTLGRL
-810 ISLDCRTLSVREAV
+810 ISLDCRTLSVREAA

-831 LCCQTHTQAGHKTQ
+831 LCCQTQSQAGNQ
-845 TQFMKGRPEL
+845 TEAQFMKGRPEL

>member
-28 ATLSNLGCHGCS
+28 ATFSNLGCHGSS

-74 LPPKAIKIGLLAN
+74 LPPKAIKIGLLSN
-87 QAQLQLLCDWLARHL
+87 QAQLQQLCDWLARHL

-113 VASCGDALSKSTAT
+113 VASCGDALSKSTAMGA
-127 DTARLDYRPLAALAT
+127 ARLDYRPLAALST

-148 HELALLSRSD
+148 HELALLSHSD
-158 IHDFPSWQDT
+158 IHDFPSWQDA

-195 AEDLLLVKDLPHS
+195 AEDLLLFKDLPHS

-264 LARSYRVGSGP
+264 LAQSYRVGSGP
-275 GPLGRPGACLAAE
+275 GPLGRPGVCLAAE

-309 APWLAAPTSADAV
+309 APWLAAPTSANAV
-322 SVKGVSAEGFKTL
+322 SAKGVGVKGVSAEGLKTL

-357 GCRTIQLRLKEEVL
+357 GCRTIQLRLKEEVQ
-371 PGSSAERAIIRAIA
+371 PGSSAEQAIIRAIA

-399 WQLAIAHGAFGVHLG
+399 WQLAIVHGAFGVHLG

-425 IQGAGMALGLSSHGY
+425 IQGAGLALGLSSHGY

-467 PSLPQGLTRLGAYS
+467 PSLPQGLARLGAYS

-532 QSWLGRA
+532 HSWLGRA
-539 AAIASGISHA
+539 AAIASGISYA
-549 QQNGGGQEGAAER
+549 QQNA
-562 DGTGVL
+562 
-568 GRAGVEDCTGAQD
+568 
-581 CAGGQDCTGLSD
+581 GLSD

-607 VSEAGQLALQVKT
+607 VSEAGQLALRAKT

-677 KEKLGRD
+677 KEKLARD
-684 YPNCLIE
+684 YPRCLIE

-698 SKSAELISEASLVLD
+698 PKSAELIREASLVLD

-728 VKLGR
+728 VKLGK

-810 ISLDCRTLSVREAV
+810 ISLDCRTLSVREAA

-831 LCCQTHTQAGHKTQ
+831 LCCQTHTEAGNQ
-845 TQFMKGRPEL
+845 TEAQFMTGRPEL

>member
-28 ATLSNLGCHGCS
+28 ATFSNLGCHGCS

-127 DTARLDYRPLAALAT
+127 GAARLDYRPLAALAT

-158 IHDFPSWQDT
+158 IHDFSSWQDA

-195 AEDLLLVKDLPHS
+195 AEDLLLFKDLPHS

-264 LARSYRVGSGP
+264 LAQSYRVGRGP

-293 WPLEDYPWAN
+293 WPLEDYPWGN

-309 APWLAAPTSADAV
+309 APWLAAPINADGVSA
-322 SVKGVSAEGFKTL
+322 KGVSAEGFKTL

-357 GCRTIQLRLKEEVL
+357 GCRTIQLRLKGEVQ

-425 IQGAGMALGLSSHGY
+425 IQGAGLALGLSSHGY
-440 FEALLALRHR
+440 FEALLALRRR

-467 PSLPQGLTRLGAYS
+467 PSLPQGLARLGAYS

-539 AAIASGISHA
+539 APIASGISYA
-549 QQNGGGQEGAAER
+549 QQNA
-562 DGTGVL
+562 
-568 GRAGVEDCTGAQD
+568 
-581 CAGGQDCTGLSD
+581 GLSD

-607 VSEAGQLALQVKT
+607 VSEAGQLALQAKT

-677 KEKLGRD
+677 KEKLARD
-684 YPNCLIE
+684 YPSCLIE
-691 IEPKLFG
+691 IEPELFG
-698 SKSAELISEASLVLD
+698 PKSAELIREASLVLD

-728 VKLGR
+728 VKLGK

-810 ISLDCRTLSVREAV
+810 ISLDCRTLSVREAA

-831 LCCQTHTQAGHKTQ
+831 LCCQTQSQAGNQ
-845 TQFMKGRPEL
+845 TEAQFMKGRSEL

>member
-87 QAQLQLLCDWLARHL
+87 QAQLQQLCDWLARHL

-127 DTARLDYRPLAALAT
+127 GAARLDYRPLAALST

-158 IHDFPSWQDT
+158 IHDFSSWQDA

-188 AGIARGL
+188 AGVARGL
-195 AEDLLLVKDLPHS
+195 AEDLLLFKDLPHS

-264 LARSYRVGSGP
+264 LAQSYRVGTGP

-309 APWLAAPTSADAV
+309 APWLAAPTSADGV
-322 SVKGVSAEGFKTL
+322 SAKGVSAEGFKTL

-371 PGSSAERAIIRAIA
+371 PGSSAEQAIIRAIA

-399 WQLAIAHGAFGVHLG
+399 WQQAISHGAFGVHLG

-425 IQGAGMALGLSSHGY
+425 IQKAGMALGLSSHGY

-460 ATKTKVM
+460 ATTTKVM
-467 PSLPQGLTRLGAYS
+467 PSLPQGLARLGAYS

-532 QSWLGRA
+532 QSWLGREA
-539 AAIASGISHA
+539 PIASGISYA
-549 QQNGGGQEGAAER
+549 QQN
-562 DGTGVL
+562 TGVQ
-568 GRAGVEDCTGAQD
+568 GSA
-581 CAGGQDCTGLSD
+581 GLSD

-607 VSEAGQLALQVKT
+607 VSEAGQLALRAKT

-633 ARSLAA
+633 AHSLAA

-698 SKSAELISEASLVLD
+698 PKSAELIREASLVLD

-728 VKLGR
+728 VKLGK

-810 ISLDCRTLSVREAV
+810 ISLDCRTLSVCEAA

-831 LCCQTHTQAGHKTQ
+831 PCCQTHTQAELQ
-845 TQFMKGRPEL
+845 TEAQFMKGRSEL

>member
-1 MAADKRPIVWSIA
+1 MSADKKPIVWSIA

-28 ATLSNLGCHGCS
+28 ATFSNLGCHGCS

-127 DTARLDYRPLAALAT
+127 GAARLDYRPLAALST

-158 IHDFPSWQDT
+158 IHDFSSWQDA

-195 AEDLLLVKDLPHS
+195 AEDLLLFKDLPHS

-264 LARSYRVGSGP
+264 LAQSYRVGRGP
-275 GPLGRPGACLAAE
+275 GPLGRPGACLAAGF
-288 LMPVI
+288 MPVI
-293 WPLEDYPWAN
+293 WPLEDYPWVN

-309 APWLAAPTSADAV
+309 APWLAAPTAADAV
-322 SVKGVSAEGFKTL
+322 GTIGVGAKGVSAEGFKTL

-357 GCRTIQLRLKEEVL
+357 GCRTIQLRLKQEVQ
-371 PGSSAERAIIRAIA
+371 PGSSAEQAIIRAIA

-425 IQGAGMALGLSSHGY
+425 IQGAGLALGLSSHGY

-460 ATKTKVM
+460 ATTTKVM
-467 PSLPQGLTRLGAYS
+467 PSLPQGLARLGAYS
-481 ETFGSLL
+481 ETFGSLV

-539 AAIASGISHA
+539 ATIASGISYA
-549 QQNGGGQEGAAER
+549 QQNAGLQDDVGVQEGAAEQEN
-562 DGTGVL
+562 TGV
-568 GRAGVEDCTGAQD
+568 QD
-581 CAGGQDCTGLSD
+581 YAGLSD

-607 VSEAGQLALQVKT
+607 VSEAGQLALRAKT

-633 ARSLAA
+633 AHSLAA

-684 YPNCLIE
+684 YPSCLIE

-698 SKSAELISEASLVLD
+698 PQSAELISEASLVLD

-728 VKLGR
+728 VMLGK

-810 ISLDCRTLSVREAV
+810 ISLDCRTLSVREAA

-831 LCCQTHTQAGHKTQ
+831 LCCQTQSQAGHKTQ
-845 TQFMKGRPEL
+845 AQFMTGCSEL

>member
-28 ATLSNLGCHGCS
+28 ATLSNLGCHGCT

-49 SVAVTLTEAVS
+49 SVTVTLTEAVS

-87 QAQLQLLCDWLARHL
+87 QAQLQQLCDWLARHL

-113 VASCGDALSKSTAT
+113 VASCGDALSKSTAMGA
-127 DTARLDYRPLAALAT
+127 ARLDYRPLAALST

-158 IHDFPSWQDT
+158 IHDFPSWQD
-168 ATCLANELPCH
+168 AANCLANELPCH

-195 AEDLLLVKDLPHS
+195 AEDLLLFKDLPHS

-264 LARSYRVGSGP
+264 LAQSYRVGRGP

-322 SVKGVSAEGFKTL
+322 SAEGFKTL

-350 LEALLKA
+350 LEVLLKA
-357 GCRTIQLRLKEEVL
+357 GCRTIQLRLKGEVQ
-371 PGSSAERAIIRAIA
+371 PGSSAEQAIIRAIA

-399 WQLAIAHGAFGVHLG
+399 WQQAIAHGAFGVHLG

-425 IQGAGMALGLSSHGY
+425 IQGAGLALGLSSHGY

-460 ATKTKVM
+460 ATTTKVM
-467 PSLPQGLTRLGAYS
+467 PSLPQGLARLGAYS

-539 AAIASGISHA
+539 AAIASGISYA
-549 QQNGGGQEGAAER
+549 QQN
-562 DGTGVL
+562 TGVQ
-568 GRAGVEDCTGAQD
+568 GSA
-581 CAGGQDCTGLSD
+581 GLSD

-607 VSEAGQLALQVKT
+607 VSEAGQLALRAKT

-633 ARSLAA
+633 AHSLAA

-677 KEKLGRD
+677 KEKLARD

-691 IEPKLFG
+691 IEPELFG
-698 SKSAELISEASLVLD
+698 PKSAELIREASLVLD

-728 VKLGR
+728 VKLGK

-795 AINTLLGERSTLGRL
+795 TINTLLGERSTLGRL
-810 ISLDCRTLSVREAV
+810 ISLDCRTLSVREAA

-831 LCCQTHTQAGHKTQ
+831 LCCQTHTEAELQ
-845 TQFMKGRPEL
+845 TEAQFMTGRPEL

>member
-28 ATLSNLGCHGCS
+28 ATFSNLGCHGCS

-127 DTARLDYRPLAALAT
+127 GAARLDYRPLAALAT

-158 IHDFPSWQDT
+158 IHDFPSWQDA

-264 LARSYRVGSGP
+264 LAQSYRVGSGP

-303 PAQVLG
+303 PTQVLG
-309 APWLAAPTSADAV
+309 APWLAAPINADGVSA
-322 SVKGVSAEGFKTL
+322 KGVSAEGFKTL

-371 PGSSAERAIIRAIA
+371 PGSSAEQAIIRAIA

-399 WQLAIAHGAFGVHLG
+399 WQQAIAHGAFGVHLG

-425 IQGAGMALGLSSHGY
+425 IQGAGLALGLSSHGY

-467 PSLPQGLTRLGAYS
+467 PSQPQGLTRLAAYS

-532 QSWLGRA
+532 QSWIGQA

-549 QQNGGGQEGAAER
+549 QQNA
-562 DGTGVL
+562 
-568 GRAGVEDCTGAQD
+568 
-581 CAGGQDCTGLSD
+581 GLSD

-607 VSEAGQLALQVKT
+607 VSEAGQLALRAKT

-698 SKSAELISEASLVLD
+698 PKSAELIREASLVLD

-728 VKLGR
+728 VKLGK

-810 ISLDCRTLSVREAV
+810 ISLDCRTLSVREAA

-831 LCCQTHTQAGHKTQ
+831 LCCQTHTKAELQ
-845 TQFMKGRPEL
+845 TEAKFMKGHSEL

>member
-28 ATLSNLGCHGCS
+28 ATLSNLGCHGCT

-49 SVAVTLTEAVS
+49 SVTVTLTEAVS

-87 QAQLQLLCDWLARHL
+87 QAQLQQLCDWLARHL

-113 VASCGDALSKSTAT
+113 VASCGDALSKSTAMGA
-127 DTARLDYRPLAALAT
+127 ARLDYRPLAALST

-158 IHDFPSWQDT
+158 IHDFPSWQD
-168 ATCLANELPCH
+168 AANCLANELPCH

-188 AGIARGL
+188 AGVARGL
-195 AEDLLLVKDLPHS
+195 AEDLLLFKDLPHS

-264 LARSYRVGSGP
+264 LAQSYRVGRGP

-322 SVKGVSAEGFKTL
+322 SAEGFKTL

-350 LEALLKA
+350 LEVLLKA
-357 GCRTIQLRLKEEVL
+357 GCRTIQLRLKGEVQ
-371 PGSSAERAIIRAIA
+371 PGSSAEQAIIRAIA

-399 WQLAIAHGAFGVHLG
+399 WQQAIAHGAFGVHLG

-460 ATKTKVM
+460 ATTTKVM
-467 PSLPQGLTRLGAYS
+467 PSLPQGLARLGAYS

-539 AAIASGISHA
+539 AAIASGISYA
-549 QQNGGGQEGAAER
+549 QQN
-562 DGTGVL
+562 TGVQ
-568 GRAGVEDCTGAQD
+568 GSA
-581 CAGGQDCTGLSD
+581 GLSD

-607 VSEAGQLALQVKT
+607 VSEAGQLALRAKT

-633 ARSLAA
+633 AHSLAA

-677 KEKLGRD
+677 KEKLARD

-691 IEPKLFG
+691 IEPELFG
-698 SKSAELISEASLVLD
+698 PKSAELIREASLVLD

-728 VKLGR
+728 VKLGK

-810 ISLDCRTLSVREAV
+810 ISLDCRTLSVREAA

-831 LCCQTHTQAGHKTQ
+831 LCCQTQSQAGNQ
-845 TQFMKGRPEL
+845 TEAQFMKGRSEL

>member
-28 ATLSNLGCHGCS
+28 ATFSNLGCHGCS

-49 SVAVTLTEAVS
+49 SVAVMLTEAVS

-127 DTARLDYRPLAALAT
+127 GAARLDYRPLAALST

-148 HELALLSRSD
+148 HELALLSHSD
-158 IHDFPSWQDT
+158 IHDFPSWEDA

-195 AEDLLLVKDLPHS
+195 AEDLLLFKDLPHS

-264 LARSYRVGSGP
+264 LAQSYRVGRGP
-275 GPLGRPGACLAAE
+275 GPLGRPGACLAAG

-293 WPLEDYPWAN
+293 WPLEDYPWGN

-309 APWLAAPTSADAV
+309 APWLAAPTYADAV
-322 SVKGVSAEGFKTL
+322 SAKGVGAKGVSAEGFKTL

-371 PGSSAERAIIRAIA
+371 PGSSAEQAIIRAIA

-425 IQGAGMALGLSSHGY
+425 IQGAGLALGLSSHGY

-467 PSLPQGLTRLGAYS
+467 PSLPQGLARLGAYS

-493 GGIDEHNLDAVKH
+493 GGIDEHNLDAIKH

-539 AAIASGISHA
+539 APIASRISYA
-549 QQNGGGQEGAAER
+549 QQNAGLQDDVGVQE
-562 DGTGVL
+562 GTGVQ
-568 GRAGVEDCTGAQD
+568 GSAGLT
-581 CAGGQDCTGLSD
+581 D

-607 VSEAGQLALQVKT
+607 VSEAGQLALRAKT

-633 ARSLAA
+633 AHSLAA

-691 IEPKLFG
+691 IDPKLFG
-698 SKSAELISEASLVLD
+698 PKSAELIREASLVLD

-728 VKLGR
+728 VKLGK

-810 ISLDCRTLSVREAV
+810 ISLDCRTLSVREAA

-831 LCCQTHTQAGHKTQ
+831 PCCQTHTQAELQ
-845 TQFMKGRPEL
+845 TEAQFMKGRSEL

>member
-127 DTARLDYRPLAALAT
+127 GAARLDYRPLAALAT

-158 IHDFPSWQDT
+158 IHDFSSWQDA

-195 AEDLLLVKDLPHS
+195 AEDLLLFKDLPHS

-264 LARSYRVGSGP
+264 LAQSYRVGTGP
-275 GPLGRPGACLAAE
+275 GPLGRPGICLAAE

-303 PAQVLG
+303 PAQVLC
-309 APWLAAPTSADAV
+309 APWLAAPTYADAV
-322 SVKGVSAEGFKTL
+322 SAKGVGAKGVSAEGFKIL

-357 GCRTIQLRLKEEVL
+357 GCRTIQLRLKQEVQ

-425 IQGAGMALGLSSHGY
+425 IQGAGLALGLSSHGY
-440 FEALLALRHR
+440 FEALLALRRR

-539 AAIASGISHA
+539 APIASGISYA
-549 QQNGGGQEGAAER
+549 QQNA
-562 DGTGVL
+562 
-568 GRAGVEDCTGAQD
+568 
-581 CAGGQDCTGLSD
+581 GLSD

-607 VSEAGQLALQVKT
+607 VSEAGQLALQAKT

-677 KEKLGRD
+677 KEKLARD
-684 YPNCLIE
+684 YPSCLIE
-691 IEPKLFG
+691 IEPELFG
-698 SKSAELISEASLVLD
+698 PKSAELIREASLVLD

-728 VKLGR
+728 VKLGK

-788 AAMQSLA
+788 AAMQALA
-795 AINTLLGERSTLGRL
+795 AINTLLGERCTLGRL
-810 ISLDCRTLSVREAV
+810 ISLDCRTLSVREAA

-831 LCCQTHTQAGHKTQ
+831 LCCQTQSQAGNQ
-845 TQFMKGRPEL
+845 TEAQFMKGRPEL

>member
-127 DTARLDYRPLAALAT
+127 VAARLDYRPLAALST

-148 HELALLSRSD
+148 HELALLSHSD
-158 IHDFPSWQDT
+158 IHDFPSWQDA

-195 AEDLLLVKDLPHS
+195 AEDLLLFKDLPHS

-264 LARSYRVGSGP
+264 LAQSYRVGRGP
-275 GPLGRPGACLAAE
+275 GPLGRPGACLAAG

-303 PAQVLG
+303 PAEVLG

-322 SVKGVSAEGFKTL
+322 SAKGVSAEGFKIL

-357 GCRTIQLRLKEEVL
+357 GCRTIQLRLKGEVQ

-425 IQGAGMALGLSSHGY
+425 IQGAGLALGLSSHGY
-440 FEALLALRHR
+440 FEALLALRRR

-539 AAIASGISHA
+539 APIASGISYA
-549 QQNGGGQEGAAER
+549 QQNA
-562 DGTGVL
+562 
-568 GRAGVEDCTGAQD
+568 
-581 CAGGQDCTGLSD
+581 GLSD

-607 VSEAGQLALQVKT
+607 VSEAGQLALQAKT

-677 KEKLGRD
+677 KEKLARD
-684 YPNCLIE
+684 YPSCLIE
-691 IEPKLFG
+691 IEPELFG
-698 SKSAELISEASLVLD
+698 PKSAELIREASLVLD

-728 VKLGR
+728 VKLGK

-788 AAMQSLA
+788 AAMQALA
-795 AINTLLGERSTLGRL
+795 AINTLLGERCTLGRL
-810 ISLDCRTLSVREAV
+810 ISLDCRTLSVREAA

-831 LCCQTHTQAGHKTQ
+831 LCCQTQSQAGNQ
-845 TQFMKGRPEL
+845 TEAQFMKGRPEL

>member
-1 MAADKRPIVWSIA
+1 MSADKKPIVWSIA

-87 QAQLQLLCDWLARHL
+87 QAQLQQLCDWLARHL

-127 DTARLDYRPLAALAT
+127 GAARLDYRPLAALST

-158 IHDFPSWQDT
+158 IHDFPSWQDA

-195 AEDLLLVKDLPHS
+195 AEDLLLFKDLPHS

-238 AIAAFLAHDWIL
+238 AIAAFLAHDRIL

-264 LARSYRVGSGP
+264 LAQSYRVGRGP

-303 PAQVLG
+303 PAQVLD

-322 SVKGVSAEGFKTL
+322 SAKGVGAEGFKTL

-371 PGSSAERAIIRAIA
+371 PGSSAEQAIIRAIA

-399 WQLAIAHGAFGVHLG
+399 WQQAIAHGAFGVHLG

-425 IQGAGMALGLSSHGY
+425 IQGAGLALGLSSHGY

-460 ATKTKVM
+460 ATTTKVM
-467 PSLPQGLTRLGAYS
+467 PSLPQGLARLGAYS

-539 AAIASGISHA
+539 APIASGISYA
-549 QQNGGGQEGAAER
+549 QQNA
-562 DGTGVL
+562 
-568 GRAGVEDCTGAQD
+568 
-581 CAGGQDCTGLSD
+581 GLSD

-607 VSEAGQLALQVKT
+607 VSEAGQLALRAKT

-633 ARSLAA
+633 AHSLAA

-698 SKSAELISEASLVLD
+698 PKSAELIREASLVLD

-728 VKLGR
+728 VKLGK

-810 ISLDCRTLSVREAV
+810 ISLDCRTLSVREAA

-845 TQFMKGRPEL
+845 AQFTKGRSEL

>member
-1 MAADKRPIVWSIA
+1 MKRKPEMSADKKPIVWSIA

-87 QAQLQLLCDWLARHL
+87 QAQLQQLCDWLARHL

-127 DTARLDYRPLAALAT
+127 GAARLDYRPLAALST

-158 IHDFPSWQDT
+158 IHDFSSWQDA

-188 AGIARGL
+188 AGGARGL
-195 AEDLLLVKDLPHS
+195 AEDLLLFKDLPHS

-264 LARSYRVGSGP
+264 LAQSYRVGTGP

-322 SVKGVSAEGFKTL
+322 SAKGVSAEGFKTL

-357 GCRTIQLRLKEEVL
+357 GCRTIQLRLKQEVQ
-371 PGSSAERAIIRAIA
+371 PGSSAEQAIIRAIA

-399 WQLAIAHGAFGVHLG
+399 WKQAIAHGAFGVHLG

-425 IQGAGMALGLSSHGY
+425 IQGAGLALGLSSHGY
-440 FEALLALRHR
+440 FEALLALRRR

-467 PSLPQGLTRLGAYS
+467 PSLPQGLARLGAYS

-539 AAIASGISHA
+539 APIANGISYA
-549 QQNGGGQEGAAER
+549 QQNAGLQ
-562 DGTGVL
+562 DDVGVQ
-568 GRAGVEDCTGAQD
+568 DCTGVQD
-581 CAGGQDCTGLSD
+581 YAGLSD

-607 VSEAGQLALQVKT
+607 VSEAGQLALRAKT
-620 VAIVG
+620 VVIVG

-633 ARSLAA
+633 AHSLAA

-698 SKSAELISEASLVLD
+698 PKSAELIREASLVLD

-728 VKLGR
+728 VKLGK

-810 ISLDCRTLSVREAV
+810 ISLDCRTLSVREAA

-831 LCCQTHTQAGHKTQ
+831 LCCQTQSQAGNQ
-845 TQFMKGRPEL
+845 TEAQFMKGRSEL

>member
-28 ATLSNLGCHGCS
+28 ATFSNLGCHGCS

-127 DTARLDYRPLAALAT
+127 GAARLDYRPLAALAT

-158 IHDFPSWQDT
+158 IHDFSSWQDA
-168 ATCLANELPCH
+168 ATCLANELLCH

-195 AEDLLLVKDLPHS
+195 AEDLLLFKDLPHS

-264 LARSYRVGSGP
+264 LAQSYRVGRGP
-275 GPLGRPGACLAAE
+275 GPLGRPGACLAAG

-303 PAQVLG
+303 PAEVLG

-322 SVKGVSAEGFKTL
+322 SAKGVSAEGFKIL

-350 LEALLKA
+350 LEALLKT
-357 GCRTIQLRLKEEVL
+357 GCRTIQLRLKGEVQ

-425 IQGAGMALGLSSHGY
+425 IQGAGLALGLSSHGY
-440 FEALLALRHR
+440 FEALLALRRR

-539 AAIASGISHA
+539 APIASGISYA
-549 QQNGGGQEGAAER
+549 QQNA
-562 DGTGVL
+562 
-568 GRAGVEDCTGAQD
+568 
-581 CAGGQDCTGLSD
+581 GLSD

-607 VSEAGQLALQVKT
+607 VSEAGQLALQAKT

-677 KEKLGRD
+677 KEKLARD
-684 YPNCLIE
+684 YPSCLIE
-691 IEPKLFG
+691 IEPELFG
-698 SKSAELISEASLVLD
+698 PKSAELIREASLVLD

-728 VKLGR
+728 VKLGK

-788 AAMQSLA
+788 AAMQALA
-795 AINTLLGERSTLGRL
+795 AINTLLGERCTLGRL
-810 ISLDCRTLSVREAV
+810 ISLDCRTLSVREAA

-831 LCCQTHTQAGHKTQ
+831 LCCQTQSQAGNQ
-845 TQFMKGRPEL
+845 TEAQFMKGRPEL

>member
-1 MAADKRPIVWSIA
+1 MSADKRPIVWSIA

-60 EEMLLAQLNALLGD
+60 EDMLLAQLNALLGD

-113 VASCGDALSKSTAT
+113 VASCGDALSKSTAMGA
-127 DTARLDYRPLAALAT
+127 ARLDYRPLAALAT

-158 IHDFPSWQDT
+158 IHDFPSWQDA

-195 AEDLLLVKDLPHS
+195 AEDLLLFKDLPHS

-264 LARSYRVGSGP
+264 LAQSYQVGRGP
-275 GPLGRPGACLAAE
+275 GPLGRPGACLAAGF
-288 LMPVI
+288 MPVI

-309 APWLAAPTSADAV
+309 APWLAAPTSADGV
-322 SVKGVSAEGFKTL
+322 SAKGVSAEGFKTL

-340 IYPVVADVEL
+340 IYPVVADAEL

-357 GCRTIQLRLKEEVL
+357 GCHTIQLRLKEEVL
-371 PGSSAERAIIRAIA
+371 PGSSAEQAIIRAIA
-385 LGRQYQARVFINDH
+385 LGRQYRARVFINDH

-425 IQGAGMALGLSSHGY
+425 IQGAGLALGLSSHGY

-460 ATKTKVM
+460 ATTTKVM
-467 PSLPQGLTRLGAYS
+467 PSLPQGLARLGAYS

-517 ITEAAEPVTAFRRLT
+517 ITEAAEPVTAFRHLT

-539 AAIASGISHA
+539 ATIASGISYA
-549 QQNGGGQEGAAER
+549 QQNA
-562 DGTGVL
+562 
-568 GRAGVEDCTGAQD
+568 
-581 CAGGQDCTGLSD
+581 GLSD

-607 VSEAGQLALQVKT
+607 VSEAGQLALQAKT

-677 KEKLGRD
+677 KEKLARD
-684 YPNCLIE
+684 YPSCLIE
-691 IEPKLFG
+691 IEPELFG
-698 SKSAELISEASLVLD
+698 PKSAELIREASLVLD

-728 VKLGR
+728 VKLGK

-788 AAMQSLA
+788 AAMQALA
-795 AINTLLGERSTLGRL
+795 AINTLLGERCTLGRL
-810 ISLDCRTLSVREAV
+810 ISLDCRTLSVREAA

-831 LCCQTHTQAGHKTQ
+831 LCCQTQSQAGNQ
-845 TQFMKGRPEL
+845 TEAQFMKGRPEL